1 MAIGVNVDGVNCIEE
16 VKKWQY
22 LKMSMELIVLK
33 RLRIEIA
40 DNVNG
45 VNCIEE
51 VMKWQQLKMSMEL
64 IVLKRLRNG
73 NRCKCQWS

>member
-33 RLRIEIA
+33 RLRIAIA
-40 DNVNG
+40 ENVNG

-51 VMKWQQLKMSMEL
+51 VKKWQ
-64 IVLKRLRNG
+64 
-73 NRCKCQWS
+73 